1 MQTITTIGLDIA
13 KSVFQVHGVDASG
26 QVVIRRQLKRR
37 YVLAFFQ
44 KLPPCLVGIE
54 ACASSHHWSRE
65 LKALGHT
72 VRLMPP
78 AYVKPYVKR
87 QKNDAAD
94 AEAICEAV
102 TRANMRF
109 VATKTPE
116 QQSCLTLHRTR
127 HLFIRQQTAVIN
139 VIRAHLAEFGIVAPV
154 GRKGVEELLDV
165 VADPSDKRVPE
176 IARACLAA
184 LGAQLRR
191 LKEQILEFDRM
202 IMAWHRSND
211 ASRRLDAIPGVGPML
226 ATALV
231 ASVADPK
238 VFRSG
243 RNFSAWIGLVPKQ
256 HSSGGKDRLG
266 SISKQ
271 GDRYL
276 RSLFMAGALAVI
288 RYAKIH
294 GTKHRPWL
302 TALLARRPTK
312 VAAIALANKI
322 ARMAWAMMVQRRALQ
337 GTRRACGVNE
347 IAPDLRRD
355 VTVGKGE
362 QHVMQ
367 SRSIRRSGQPT
378 CASALSNAC

>member
-1 MQTITTIGLDIA
+1 M
-13 KSVFQVHGVDASG
+13 
-26 QVVIRRQLKRR
+26 
-37 YVLAFFQ
+37 
-44 KLPPCLVGIE
+44 
-54 ACASSHHWSRE
+54 
-65 LKALGHT
+65 
-72 VRLMPP
+72 
-78 AYVKPYVKR
+78 KPYVKR

-116 QQSCLTLHRTR
+116 QQSCLMLHRTR

-139 VIRAHLAEFGIVAPV
+139 AIRAHLAEFGIVAPV
-154 GRKGVEELLDV
+154 GRNGVEDLLNI
-165 VADPSDKRVPE
+165 VADCGDKRLPDV
-176 IARACLAA
+176 ARACIAA
-184 LGAQLRR
+184 LGAQLRM
-191 LKEQILEFDRM
+191 LKARILEFDRL
-202 IMAWHRSND
+202 IVAWHRSNE
-211 ASRRLDAIPGVGPML
+211 ASKRLDDIPGVGPAL

-238 VFRSG
+238 AFRSG
-243 RNFSAWIGLVPKQ
+243 RDFSAWIGLVPKQ
-256 HSSGGKDRLG
+256 HSSGGKDKLG

-276 RSLFMAGALAVI
+276 RSLFTAGALAVI

-322 ARMAWAMMVQRRALQ
+322 ARMAWAMMARGDRYKEPVALA
-337 GTRRACGVNE
+337 G
-347 IAPDLRRD
+347 
-355 VTVGKGE
+355 
-362 QHVMQ
+362 
-367 SRSIRRSGQPT
+367 
-378 CASALSNAC
+378 

>member
-1 MQTITTIGLDIA
+1 MQAITTVGLDIA
-13 KSVFQVHGVDASG
+13 KSVFQVHGVDAVG
-26 QVVIRRQLKRR
+26 QVIIRRQLKRR
-37 YVLAFFQ
+37 YVLPFFE

-116 QQSCLTLHRTR
+116 QQSCLMLHRTR

-139 VIRAHLAEFGIVAPV
+139 TIRAHLAELGIVAPV
-154 GRKGVEELLDV
+154 GRKGVEELLNV
-165 VADPSDKRVPE
+165 VADPADKRVPY
-176 IARACLAA
+176 IARKCLAA
-184 LGAQLRR
+184 LGAHLRR

-202 IMAWHRSND
+202 IMAWHRSNEI
-211 ASRRLDAIPGVGPML
+211 SKRLDAIPGVGPML

-231 ASVADPK
+231 AGVADPK
-238 VFRSG
+238 AFRSG

-276 RSLFMAGALAVI
+276 RSLFVAGALAVI

-322 ARMAWAMMVQRRALQ
+322 ARMVWAMMVRGERYKQPLAL
-337 GTRRACGVNE
+337 A
-347 IAPDLRRD
+347 A
-355 VTVGKGE
+355 
-362 QHVMQ
+362 
-367 SRSIRRSGQPT
+367 
-378 CASALSNAC
+378 

>member
-1 MQTITTIGLDIA
+1 MQRVTTIGLDIA
-13 KSVFQVHGVDASG
+13 KSVFQIHGVDAAG
-26 QVVIRRQLKRR
+26 NVIVRRKLKRR
-37 YVLAFFQ
+37 YVLPFFQ
-44 KLPPCLVGIE
+44 RLSPCLIGIE

-65 LKALGHT
+65 LQALGHT

-109 VATKTPE
+109 VETKTPE
-116 QQSCLTLHRTR
+116 QQSCLMLHRTR

-139 VIRAHLAEFGIVAPV
+139 AIRAYLAEYGIVAAV
-154 GRKGVEELLDV
+154 GRNGVEELLGV
-165 VADPSDKRVPE
+165 VAGPSDKRVPE

-184 LGAQLRR
+184 LGAQLRM
-191 LKEQILEFDRM
+191 LKAQILEFDRM
-202 IMAWHRSND
+202 ITAWRRSNET
-211 ASRRLDAIPGVGPML
+211 SRRLDAIPGVGPAL

-231 ASVADPK
+231 ASVPDPK
-238 VFRSG
+238 AFRSG

-256 HSSGGKDRLG
+256 HSSGGKDKLG

-276 RSLFMAGALAVI
+276 RSLFTAGALAVI

-302 TALLARRPTK
+302 TALLARRPAK

-322 ARMAWAMMVQRRALQ
+322 ARMAWAMMA
-337 GTRRACGVNE
+337 
-347 IAPDLRRD
+347 
-355 VTVGKGE
+355 KGE
-362 QHVMQ
+362 RYKEPV
-367 SRSIRRSGQPT
+367 
-378 CASALSNAC
+378 ALAV

>member
-1 MQTITTIGLDIA
+1 MQAITTIGLDIA
-13 KSVFQVHGVDASG
+13 KSVFQILGVVAAG
-26 QVVIRRQLKRR
+26 NVIVRRQLKRR
-37 YVLAFFQ
+37 YVLPFFQ

-65 LKALGHT
+65 LQAVGHT

-87 QKNDAAD
+87 HKNDAAD

-116 QQSCLTLHRTR
+116 QQSCLMLHRTR
-127 HLFIRQQTAVIN
+127 HLFIRHQTSVIN
-139 VIRAHLAEFGIVAPV
+139 AIRAHLAEFGIVAPV
-154 GRKGVEELLDV
+154 GRNGVEQLLDV
-165 VADPSDKRVPE
+165 AADASDKRLPE
-176 IARACLAA
+176 AARACLLA
-184 LGAQLRR
+184 LGAELRT
-191 LKEQILEFDRM
+191 LKAQILNFDRQ
-202 IMAWHRSND
+202 IMAWHRSSE
-211 ASRRLDAIPGVGPML
+211 ASKRLDEIPGVGPAL

-238 VFRSG
+238 AFRSG
-243 RNFSAWIGLVPKQ
+243 RNFSAWVGLVPKQ
-256 HSSGGKDRLG
+256 HSSGGKDKLG

-276 RSLFMAGALAVI
+276 RSLFTAGALAVI

-322 ARMAWAMMVQRRALQ
+322 ARMAWAMMARGDRYKEPVAL
-337 GTRRACGVNE
+337 A
-347 IAPDLRRD
+347 A
-355 VTVGKGE
+355 
-362 QHVMQ
+362 
-367 SRSIRRSGQPT
+367 
-378 CASALSNAC
+378 